1 MSGYWYHPDTGQHTV
16 LFYPYI
22 FSWKWQQNLV
32 CTITRLLHRKADKLF
47 PTYSSAVD
55 LANKCVHFFEE
66 KIVNIRSNLGTPV
79 IPDFFRTLDTS
90 SLTCQLVNFAPTS
103 NTELSNIA
111 NNIVMKSWSR
121 SLTNRRFH
129 FRSWKG
135 RNHAFLRQ
143 FSGFYFCLSIFLSF
157 SRNNS
162 ANTIFW
168 SKVAFRYRVSL

>member
-55 LANKCVHFFEE
+55 PANKCVHFFEE

-143 FSGFYFCLSIFLSF
+143 FSGFYFCLSIFF
-157 SRNNS
+157 V
-162 ANTIFW
+162 IFQ
-168 SKVAFRYRVSL
+168 